1 MSPIRRHSGV
11 LITALFGAAVPHVI
25 RGAEVAPSDAGPL
38 EEVVVTAERRT
49 ERSLDVAASV
59 SVIGGAEIEK
69 LHATSLVDLAAAAPG
84 LVITSGGSPGQTSIV
99 LRGLPA
105 MGSGSLVATVVDDVS
120 VGSSASWTGE
130 SLFALDLLPYDIE
143 RIEIL
148 RGPQGTLYGANSMG
162 GVLKYVTKDPSL
174 TVLDARLGG
183 DLFDIKNGGS
193 PGFAARGSASAP
205 LIVDEIAIRGSAYV
219 QETPGYT
226 ANPLRGLAHENSLSQ
241 YGGRLALLWQPR
253 LGVHVRLQAIYQR
266 TDSDGDART
275 FAELLGT
282 AQDPY
287 YRPGGWVGGYLTY
300 PHAVPEP
307 FSTDVKLVSA
317 TVDWQFPHF
326 EVVSATGYSDKRLSW
341 VQDSSQVLGYLQ
353 PLLDP
358 NVTSM
363 LNRSRFYA
371 KVERFSQE
379 IRLVSRAGQRFEW
392 QAGVYYDNEEASN
405 HQYADALDSH
415 LNLIPALNPFYEA
428 LIPSMYTE
436 TAVFGTLTYRIND
449 RFDVTGGLRW
459 LTNRQRIETYIPP
472 SIYLPESSSIERSAE
487 KPTTYAASARWH
499 PQRDTMA
506 YVRIASGYRPGT
518 PNPVLP
524 GYPEIPTQT
533 HSDTMENYEV
543 GVKSELLN
551 RRASLEL
558 TVFKINWS
566 DLQLEV
572 PTVDGKL
579 TYTTNAGKVT
589 SKGLEVTAAYRP
601 VEPIHLTLAAAY
613 SDAYATQAVPA
624 AGILTGARL
633 ASSPIWTAVST
644 LDFRLPNVGRW
655 TSYLSGSWR
664 YIAPQYSSLTTAPPV
679 GLIPGYSWVDIE
691 IRMMKGRYD
700 IALYAKNLFDKRTFD
715 NAGPYTANTAGP
727 GAPVPPGPPSPA
739 FGGVPIEPRVAGV
752 AITLTL

>member
-1 MSPIRRHSGV
+1 MAPGYWRHGALMV
-11 LITALFGAAVPHVI
+11 AVLATALPLITQAASPPPS
-25 RGAEVAPSDAGPL
+25 APDAL
-38 EEVVVTAERRT
+38 EEVIVTAERRV
-49 ERSLDVAASV
+49 ERTLDVPVSI
-59 SVIGGAEIEK
+59 SVISAADIER
-69 LHATSLVDLAAAAPG
+69 LHATNLRDLEAAAPG

-130 SLFALDLLPYDIE
+130 SLFALDLLPYDVE

-174 TVLDARLGG
+174 TVPDARLGG

-253 LGVHVRLQAIYQR
+253 LGVHVRLHAIYQR

-307 FSTDVKLVSA
+307 FSTDVKLVSV
-317 TVDWQFPHF
+317 TVDWQLPHF
-326 EVVSATGYSDKRLSW
+326 EVVSATGYSDKRLTQF
-341 VQDSSQVLGYLQ
+341 QDFSQVLGYLQ

-363 LNRSRFYA
+363 LSRARFYA
-371 KVERFSQE
+371 KVDRFSQE

-392 QAGVYYDNEEASN
+392 QTGVYYDNEEASN
-405 HQYADALDSH
+405 HQYVDALDSH
-415 LNLIPALNPFYEA
+415 LNLIPALNPFFA
-428 LIPSMYTE
+428 ASVPSMYTE

-449 RFDVTGGLRW
+449 RFDITGGLRW
-459 LTNRQRIETYIPP
+459 LTNRQRVESTILPNIYIP
-472 SIYLPESSSIERSAE
+472 ESNSIEWSAD
-487 KPTTYAASARWH
+487 KPTTYAVSARWH
-499 PQRDTMA
+499 PQRDTMT
-506 YVRIASGYRPGT
+506 YLRIASGYRPGT
-518 PNPVLP
+518 PNAVLP

-533 HSDTMENYEV
+533 HSDTMANYEV

-551 RRASLEL
+551 RRASLDL
-558 TVFKINWS
+558 AVFKVNWS

-572 PTVDGKL
+572 NTRDGRI

-589 SKGLEVTAAYRP
+589 SKGLEVAAAYWPADP
-601 VEPIHLTLAAAY
+601 VHLTLAAAY

-633 ASSPIWTAVST
+633 PSSPIWTAVST
-644 LDFRLPNVGRW
+644 LEFHLPNVGKW

-691 IRMMKGRYD
+691 IRMVKGRYD
-700 IALYAKNLFDKRTFD
+700 IALYAKNLFDKRTL
-715 NAGPYTANTAGP
+715 NTGGPYTANTAGP

-739 FGGVPIEPRVAGV
+739 FGGVPVEPRVAGV
-752 AITLTL
+752 AITWTL